1 MHKLNDGNEVRKNF
15 NFLKSEV
22 LDIHDKFNDVFEA
35 LSNQM
40 EAFASITTMIK
51 SLRDEQ
57 ESFKQLV

>member
-1 MHKLNDGNEVRKNF
+1 MNKLNDGNEVRKNF

-40 EAFASITTMIK
+40 EAFSSIDTMIK